1 MVLKLQVVQFVWPTR
16 TSPKE
21 IHWALGQPGNTG
33 STHGSADTKA
43 LLTTGPP
50 KKANYQE
57 KMVFTFT
64 AQQAK
69 KNKNKKNIYTQHQEV
84 TCPVTHPEFV
94 PCQKGWTVRVIAL

>member
-16 TSPKE
+16 TRQKDK
-21 IHWALGQPGNTG
+21 HWALGHPENTG

-69 KNKNKKNIYTQHQEV
+69 KKKEKKKIPASGSHLPGY
-84 TCPVTHPEFV
+84 PS
-94 PCQKGWTVRVIAL
+94 